1 MYRTKVVRAGRT
13 PRGEPMAF
21 LQGALKS
28 TSVACVEWPFSKR
41 AGYGALKVRGR
52 LQKANRVAC
61 ILAHG
66 DPPNPKLEAAHLCG
80 NPLCVN
86 PRHLTWKTR
95 AENTEDIVK
104 QRSGTAFKLKR
115 EQVIEIFTRAI
126 NGEASKDLADEFSI
140 TQRMVDRIRVGDRW
154 GHVTSHLRARSHAA

>member
-1 MYRTKVVRAGRT
+1 MYRTKVVRA
-13 PRGEPMAF
+13 PRGAPIAF
-21 LQGALKS
+21 LRDALKS
-28 TSVACVEWPFSKR
+28 TSVACVDWPFSKR
-41 AGYGALKVRGR
+41 AGYGAIKIGGS

-66 DPPNPKLEAAHLCG
+66 EPPNPKLEAAHLCG

-86 PRHLTWKTR
+86 PQHLTWKTR

-104 QRSGTAFKLKR
+104 HRIGTPFKLRR
-115 EQVIEIFTRAI
+115 EQVVEIFARAI
-126 NGEASKDLADEFSI
+126 RGDDPSDLAREFGI
-140 TQRMVDRIRVGDRW
+140 TRRMVDRIRVGDRW